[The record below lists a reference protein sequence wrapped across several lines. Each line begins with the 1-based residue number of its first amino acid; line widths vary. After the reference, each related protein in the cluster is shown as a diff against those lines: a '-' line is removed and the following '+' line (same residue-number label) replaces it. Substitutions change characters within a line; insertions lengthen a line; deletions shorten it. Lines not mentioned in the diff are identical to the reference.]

1 MNITKWLR
9 ISEIRN
15 SKIENQI
22 QLLTHIQTSTKGISE
37 MEEISI
43 KCENALILRD
53 GKYQIIMQNTL
64 YYVNNHDN
72 N

>member
-1 MNITKWLR
+1 
-9 ISEIRN
+9 
-15 SKIENQI
+15 
-22 QLLTHIQTSTKGISE
+22 

-53 GKYQIIMQNTL
+53 GKYQISMQNTL